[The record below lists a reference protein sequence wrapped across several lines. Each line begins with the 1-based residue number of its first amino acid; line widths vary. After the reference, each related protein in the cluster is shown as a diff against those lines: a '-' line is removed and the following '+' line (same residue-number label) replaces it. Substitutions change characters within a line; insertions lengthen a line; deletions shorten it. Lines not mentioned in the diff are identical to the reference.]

1 MEAMPKNTEEI
12 LTMRNYVGGVAVSI
26 SSIMSTSHP
35 DGPQSATKPQRLIL
49 CCFVY
54 ILYKHTCGT
63 DTRRQFTTKNL
74 KNVVDKD
81 LMKRFLSIS
90 TYD

>member
-1 MEAMPKNTEEI
+1 MKAMPKNTEEI
-12 LTMRNYVGGVAVSI
+12 PTMRNYVGGVAVSI

-35 DGPQSATKPQRLIL
+35 DGPQSATKPQPLIL

-63 DTRRQFTTKNL
+63 DTRRHFTTKNL
-74 KNVVDKD
+74 KNVDDKR
-81 LMKRFLSIS
+81 LYEAFSI
-90 TYD
+90 YFHLR